1 MKILNLV
8 ILSAAIIFL
17 QSADA
22 KAQGIPVY
30 DASSFAQL
38 IAQIDAMADDYQ
50 KQLEQLDEAVR
61 QSNAMTGS
69 RNMGDVANGLLEQQ
83 LREYLPNTWQDTM
96 NIINS
101 GNVPNGALGTQS
113 IYNDLYNDFSPLSG
127 ADLMPSDPTSNVAK
141 AIDRRTGTTYAA
153 LSASEQAYNNV
164 PLRMQTYNTLLSELN
179 NSDDLKTSVDL
190 QARIAA
196 ENGVALNELMRL
208 NAIRIQQDASID
220 NETLMN
226 SRRASSFNVYD
237 PALARAAMELPNN

>member
-1 MKILNLV
+1 MKSLKIFM
-8 ILSAAIIFL
+8 LSAAIFVSQL
-17 QSADA
+17 GSAS
-22 KAQGIPVY
+22 AQGIPVY

-38 IAQIDAMADDYQ
+38 IAQVDAMADDYQ
-50 KQLEQLDEAVR
+50 KQIEQLEEAVR
-61 QSNAMTGS
+61 QSNAITGT

-113 IYNDLYNDFSPLSG
+113 IYNDLFNEYSPLSG

-153 LSASEQAYNNV
+153 MSASEQAYNNIPV
-164 PLRMQTYNTLLSELN
+164 RMQTIDTLLNELN

-196 ENGVALNELMRL
+196 ENGIALNELMRL
-208 NAIRIQQDASID
+208 NAIRIQQNASVE
-220 NETLMN
+220 NEALMN

-237 PALARAAMELPNN
+237 PALARQAMELPNN

>member
-141 AIDRRTGTTYAA
+141 AIDRRTDTTYAA

-164 PLRMQTYNTLLSELN
+164 PLRMQTYNILLSELN

-196 ENGVALNELMRL
+196 ENGVTLNELMRL

>member
-1 MKILNLV
+1 MKSLKILM
-8 ILSAAIIFL
+8 LSAAIFVSQL
-17 QSADA
+17 GNAS
-22 KAQGIPVY
+22 AQGIPVY

-38 IAQIDAMADDYQ
+38 IAQVDAMADDYQ
-50 KQLEQLDEAVR
+50 KQIEQLEEAVR
-61 QSNAMTGS
+61 QSNAITGT

-113 IYNDLYNDFSPLSG
+113 IYNDLFSEYSPLSG

-153 LSASEQAYNNV
+153 MSASEQAYNNIPV
-164 PLRMQTYNTLLSELN
+164 RMQTMDTLLNELN

-196 ENGVALNELMRL
+196 ENGIALNELMRL
-208 NAIRIQQDASID
+208 NAIRIQQNASVE
-220 NETLMN
+220 NEALMN

-237 PALARAAMELPNN
+237 PTLARQAMELPNN

>member
-164 PLRMQTYNTLLSELN
+164 PVRMQTYNTLLSELN

>member
-8 ILSAAIIFL
+8 ILSVAIILL

-30 DASSFAQL
+30 DNAGFVQL
-38 IAQIDAMADDYQ
+38 IAQVNAMADDYQ

-127 ADLMPSDPTSNVAK
+127 ADLIPSDPASNVAK

-164 PLRMQTYNTLLSELN
+164 PVRMQTYNTLLSELN

>member
-8 ILSAAIIFL
+8 ILTAAIIFL

-153 LSASEQAYNNV
+153 LSASEQAFNNV
-164 PLRMQTYNTLLSELN
+164 PVRMQTYNTLLSELN

-226 SRRASSFNVYD
+226 SRRASSFNVYN

>member
-8 ILSAAIIFL
+8 MLLAAIVFS
-17 QSADA
+17 QSTNA

-141 AIDRRTGTTYAA
+141 AIDRHTSTTYAA

-164 PLRMQTYNTLLSELN
+164 PVRMQTYNTLLSELN

>member
-1 MKILNLV
+1 MKILKLV
-8 ILSAAIIFL
+8 ILSAAIMFL

-38 IAQIDAMADDYQ
+38 IAQVDAMADDYQ
-50 KQLEQLDEAVR
+50 KQLEQLEEAVR

-101 GNVPNGALGTQS
+101 GNIPTGALGTQS
-113 IYNDLYNDFSPLSG
+113 IYNDLYNDYSPLSG

-164 PLRMQTYNTLLSELN
+164 PVRMQTYNTLLNELN
-179 NSDDLKTSVDL
+179 SSDDLKTSVDL
-190 QARIAA
+190 QARISA

>member
-8 ILSAAIIFL
+8 ILAAAIIFL
-17 QSADA
+17 QIADA

-164 PLRMQTYNTLLSELN
+164 PVRMQTYNTLLSELS

>member
-1 MKILNLV
+1 MKILKLV
-8 ILSAAIIFL
+8 ILSAAIMFL
-17 QSADA
+17 QNTDA

-38 IAQIDAMADDYQ
+38 IAQVDAMADDYQ
-50 KQLEQLDEAVR
+50 KQLEQLEEAVR
-61 QSNAMTGS
+61 QSNAITGS

-101 GNVPNGALGTQS
+101 GNVPTGALGTQS
-113 IYNDLYNDFSPLSG
+113 IYNDLYNDYSPLSG

-141 AIDRRTGTTYAA
+141 AMDRRTGTTYAA

-164 PLRMQTYNTLLSELN
+164 PVRMQTYNTLLNELN

-220 NETLMN
+220 NEALMQQ
-226 SRRASSFNVYD
+226 RRASSFNKYD
-237 PALARAAMELPNN
+237 PALAKASMEPNN

>member
-1 MKILNLV
+1 MKSLKILM
-8 ILSAAIIFL
+8 LSAASIIFL
-17 QSADA
+17 SGQV

-30 DASSFAQL
+30 DNAGFAQL
-38 IAQIDAMADDYQ
+38 IAQVNAMADDYQ
-50 KQLEQLDEAVR
+50 KQIEQLEEAVR
-61 QSNAMTGS
+61 QSDAITGT

-83 LREYLPNTWQDTM
+83 LREYLPNTWADTM

-113 IYNDLYNDFSPLSG
+113 IYNNLYNEYAPLSG

-153 LSASEQAYNNV
+153 LSASEQAYNNIPV
-164 PLRMQTYNTLLSELN
+164 RMQTYNTLLGELN

-190 QARIAA
+190 QARISA

-208 NAIRIQQDASID
+208 NAIRIQQDASIQ
-220 NETLMN
+220 NEALMYQK
-226 SRRASSFNVYD
+226 RASSFNKYD
-237 PALARAAMELPNN
+237 PALARQSMQTNN

>member
-8 ILSAAIIFL
+8 ILSVAIILL

-30 DASSFAQL
+30 DNAGFVQL
-38 IAQIDAMADDYQ
+38 IAQVNAMADDYQ

-127 ADLMPSDPTSNVAK
+127 ADLMPSDPASNVAK

-164 PLRMQTYNTLLSELN
+164 PVRMQTYNTLLSELN

-226 SRRASSFNVYD
+226 SRRASSFNVYN

>member
-69 RNMGDVANGLLEQQ
+69 RNIGVQYMHCKEIEIPK
-83 LREYLPNTWQDTM
+83 EYLH
-96 NIINS
+96 
-101 GNVPNGALGTQS
+101 L
-113 IYNDLYNDFSPLSG
+113 
-127 ADLMPSDPTSNVAK
+127 DPYGKSWP
-141 AIDRRTGTTYAA
+141 I
-153 LSASEQAYNNV
+153 
-164 PLRMQTYNTLLSELN
+164 
-179 NSDDLKTSVDL
+179 
-190 QARIAA
+190 
-196 ENGVALNELMRL
+196 
-208 NAIRIQQDASID
+208 
-220 NETLMN
+220 
-226 SRRASSFNVYD
+226 
-237 PALARAAMELPNN
+237 

>member
-8 ILSAAIIFL
+8 ILSAAIMFAHI
-17 QSADA
+17 STA

-50 KQLEQLDEAVR
+50 KQLEQLEEAVR

-69 RNMGDVANGLLEQQ
+69 RNMGDVANGHLEQQ

-101 GNVPNGALGTQS
+101 GNVPNGALGTKS

-127 ADLMPSDPTSNVAK
+127 AELIPSDPTSNVAK

-164 PLRMQTYNTLLSELN
+164 PVRMQTYNTLLNELN
-179 NSDDLKTSVDL
+179 NSDDLKSSVDL

-196 ENGVALNELMRL
+196 ENGIALNELMRL

-237 PALARAAMELPNN
+237 PALARAAMELPKN

>member
-8 ILSAAIIFL
+8 ILSVAIILL

-30 DASSFAQL
+30 DNAGFVQL
-38 IAQIDAMADDYQ
+38 IAQVNAMADDYQ

-127 ADLMPSDPTSNVAK
+127 ADLMPSDPASNVAK
-141 AIDRRTGTTYAA
+141 AIDRRTSTTYAA

-164 PLRMQTYNTLLSELN
+164 PVRMQTYNTLLNELN

>member
-30 DASSFAQL
+30 DAAGFAQL

-141 AIDRRTGTTYAA
+141 AIDRRTSTTYAA

-164 PLRMQTYNTLLSELN
+164 PVRMQTYQHFA
-179 NSDDLKTSVDL
+179 K
-190 QARIAA
+190 RI
-196 ENGVALNELMRL
+196 E
-208 NAIRIQQDASID
+208 
-220 NETLMN
+220 
-226 SRRASSFNVYD
+226 
-237 PALARAAMELPNN
+237 

>member
-1 MKILNLV
+1 MKISNLV
-8 ILSAAIIFL
+8 ILAAAIIFL

-30 DASSFAQL
+30 DNAGFVQL
-38 IAQIDAMADDYQ
+38 IAQVNAMADDYQ

-237 PALARAAMELPNN
+237 PALARAAMELTNN

>member
-1 MKILNLV
+1 MKILKLS
-8 ILSAAIIFL
+8 ILSAAIMFL

-38 IAQIDAMADDYQ
+38 IAQVDAMADDYQ
-50 KQLEQLDEAVR
+50 KQLEQLEEAVR
-61 QSNAMTGS
+61 QSNAITGS

-101 GNVPNGALGTQS
+101 GNIPTGALGTQS
-113 IYNDLYNDFSPLSG
+113 IYNDLYNDYSPLSG

-164 PLRMQTYNTLLSELN
+164 PVRMQTYNTLLNELN

-190 QARIAA
+190 QARISA

>member
-8 ILSAAIIFL
+8 IVSAAIIFL

-164 PLRMQTYNTLLSELN
+164 PVRMQTYNTLLSELN

>member
-8 ILSAAIIFL
+8 ILSVAIILL

-30 DASSFAQL
+30 DNAGFVQL
-38 IAQIDAMADDYQ
+38 IAQVNAMADDYQ

-127 ADLMPSDPTSNVAK
+127 ADLIPSDPASNVAK

-164 PLRMQTYNTLLSELN
+164 PVRMQTYNTLLSELN

-220 NETLMN
+220 NEALMQQ
-226 SRRASSFNVYD
+226 RRASSFNKYD
-237 PALARAAMELPNN
+237 PTLAKASMEPNN

>member
-153 LSASEQAYNNV
+153 LSASEQAFNNV
-164 PLRMQTYNTLLSELN
+164 PVRMQTYNTLLSELN

>member
-1 MKILNLV
+1 MKPLKMLM
-8 ILSAAIIFL
+8 LSAALLIF
-17 QSADA
+17 QGTEA

-38 IAQIDAMADDYQ
+38 IAQVDAMADDYQ
-50 KQLEQLDEAVR
+50 KQLEQLEQAVR
-61 QSNAMTGS
+61 QSDAITGT

-101 GNVPNGALGTQS
+101 GNVPTGALGTQS
-113 IYNDLYNDFSPLSG
+113 IYNDLYSEYSPLSG

-164 PLRMQTYNTLLSELN
+164 PIRMQTYETLLNQLN
-179 NSDDLKTSVDL
+179 SSDDLKTSVDL

-208 NAIRIQQDASID
+208 NAIRMQQNASID
-220 NETLMN
+220 NEALMQQ
-226 SRRASSFNVYD
+226 RRASSFNKYD
-237 PALARAAMELPNN
+237 PTLARESMEPNN

>member
-164 PLRMQTYNTLLSELN
+164 PVRMQTYNTLLSELS

>member
-83 LREYLPNTWQDTM
+83 LREYLPNTWQDTI

-127 ADLMPSDPTSNVAK
+127 ADLMPSDPASNVAK
-141 AIDRRTGTTYAA
+141 AIDRRTSTTYAA